1 MTTNQPFPHYPT
13 PRFPANIPPQFNP
26 QFQHHFPL
34 NFNPYSMP
42 QYQPYGMPY
51 EANFNFP
58 PGPVFGRGAASE
70 AVQSSSPVES
80 MAFHH
85 AVAGSSPA
93 SPISVAPQNNEDD
106 VNNQVWSDNSDDEE
120 KKGGRMNWT
129 EAEDLKLVSA
139 WLHNSVDS
147 VKGNAQKYNDFW
159 KKIVA
164 EFNSL
169 VTPDRRRSV
178 SQCKSHYTKTNKLV
192 VHFNGCW
199 IRMNRARGSG
209 ESDDQ
214 VLEKAHAIYKG
225 EAKGNKQFTF
235 EYWWKQVRNQQ
246 KWLQRPENQDIHM
259 NKRLKHNESGAY
271 TSSSNQESEDPEP
284 SERTRPEG

>member
-1 MTTNQPFPHYPT
+1 
-13 PRFPANIPPQFNP
+13 
-26 QFQHHFPL
+26 
-34 NFNPYSMP
+34 
-42 QYQPYGMPY
+42 
-51 EANFNFP
+51 
-58 PGPVFGRGAASE
+58 
-70 AVQSSSPVES
+70 

-106 VNNQVWSDNSDDEE
+106 VKNQVWSDNSDDEE
-120 KKGGRMNWT
+120 KKGGRMNWN

-178 SQCKSHYTKTNKLV
+178 SQCKSHYTKTIKLV
-192 VHFNGCW
+192 VHLCTG
-199 IRMNRARGSG
+199 GP
-209 ESDDQ
+209 
-214 VLEKAHAIYKG
+214 VH
-225 EAKGNKQFTF
+225 
-235 EYWWKQVRNQQ
+235 
-246 KWLQRPENQDIHM
+246 
-259 NKRLKHNESGAY
+259 
-271 TSSSNQESEDPEP
+271 SSFVSKS
-284 SERTRPEG
+284 